1 MSLIL
6 TFEKMDRA
14 TALEVLRWHYD
25 APYDLYNLDA
35 YDVEETLD
43 DLLDPENAYYALRDE
58 RDELVAFCCFGPD
71 AQVPGGD
78 YTAAALDVG
87 LGVRPD
93 LTGQGSGLD
102 YVLAVLGFATAG
114 YKPAAFRVT
123 VALFN
128 QRARR
133 VWEKAGFAEVQRF
146 RRGSDGR
153 TFVIMMRPTPRS

>member
-6 TFEKMDRA
+6 AFEPMDRA
-14 TALEVLRWHYD
+14 SAVEVVHWHYD

-35 YDVEETLD
+35 YDVEETLS
-43 DLLDPENAYYALRDE
+43 DLLDPLNAYYALRDE
-58 RDELVAFCCFGPD
+58 RGKLVAFCCFGPD
-71 AQVPGGD
+71 AEVPGGD
-78 YTAAALDVG
+78 YAAAALDVG

-93 LTGQGSGLD
+93 LTGEGQGLD
-102 YVLAVLGFATAG
+102 YVLAVLGFATAQF
-114 YKPAAFRVT
+114 KPPAFRVT

-153 TFVIMMRPTPRS
+153 TFVVMMRPAPRM